1 MISKYINFLRIYQAP
16 KNILV
21 ILPFLMNVNNFNL
34 IPMILTFIFF
44 LISSSFIYIIND
56 YIDLARDKKNPNKKS
71 RALAQGLISKYE
83 FLFFF
88 IFLLFLIIFFLI
100 YLEFKIN
107 TKLIIITYLFL
118 AIFYSLF
125 LKKIFILD
133 ILIVSFFYVLRIW
146 GGVIESG
153 ENISIIIFILTYLI
167 SFYILISKR
176 YSDSD
181 YIKHSLY
188 SKYNYSNTN
197 YVSKILNILIVLIS
211 ILYMYF
217 AFSDDLVVKY
227 GNQPY
232 YFSYIFV
239 LFSLIYYK
247 TATLKKLTSDPVIF
261 LLKNYFLM
269 FNCILWFVSI
279 LIFNNYIYV

>member
-1 MISKYINFLRIYQAP
+1 MISKYINFLRIYQSP

-21 ILPFLMNVNNFNL
+21 ILPFLMNVNNFKL

-44 LISSSFIYIIND
+44 LISSTFIYIIND
-56 YIDLARDKKNPNKKS
+56 YIDLARDKKNPNKQS

-133 ILIVSFFYVLRIW
+133 ILIVAFFYVLRIW
-146 GGVIESG
+146 GGVIEAG

-167 SFYILISKR
+167 SIYILISKR

-181 YIKHSLY
+181 YIQHSLY

-197 YVSKILNILIVLIS
+197 YVTKILNTLIVLIS
-211 ILYMYF
+211 ILYIYF
-217 AFSDDLVVKY
+217 AFSNDLVVKY

-239 LFSLIYYK
+239 LLSLIYYK

>member
-56 YIDLARDKKNPNKKS
+56 YIDLERDKVNPNKKS
-71 RALAQGLISKYE
+71 RALARGLISKYE

-146 GGVIESG
+146 GGVIEAG

-167 SFYILISKR
+167 SIYILISKR

-181 YIKHSLY
+181 FQHSLY

-197 YVSKILNILIVLIS
+197 YVTKILNILIVLIS
-211 ILYMYF
+211 ILYIYF
-217 AFSDDLVVKY
+217 AFSNDLVVKY

-269 FNCILWFVSI
+269 INCILWFVSI